1 MPPGDSMPFRIELA
15 AVKLDRKWK
24 DTYKQSAGLKI
35 NEPAKSEN
43 LFSLYKKTRLMLKA
57 KLFCSIPDIKTERFS
72 PSYVTDQLVIGQA
85 VNAISP
91 FYL

>member
-1 MPPGDSMPFRIELA
+1 MPFSIKLA
-15 AVKLDRKWK
+15 TVKLHHKWK
-24 DTYKQSAGLKI
+24 DTYKQSGGIKI

-43 LFSLYKKTRLMLKA
+43 MFSLYKKTQLMLKA
-57 KLFCSIPDIKTERFS
+57 KLFRSILDTISERFS
-72 PSYVTDQLVIGQA
+72 PSYITDQLVVGQP